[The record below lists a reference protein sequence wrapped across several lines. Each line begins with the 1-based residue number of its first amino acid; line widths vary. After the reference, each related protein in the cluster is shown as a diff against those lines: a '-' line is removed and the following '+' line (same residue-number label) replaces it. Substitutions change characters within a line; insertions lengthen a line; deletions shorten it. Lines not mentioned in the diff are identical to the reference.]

1 LPTSC
6 AKDEVEKAKQG
17 IEHLQIVPERA
28 ACVGSGAEKAGEVMT
43 FVDPMVTSLINFGVK
58 RDTVLHRLVFVMDA
72 VQTIAEVGS
81 PSPADSAISHSNG
94 LF

>member
-1 LPTSC
+1 
-6 AKDEVEKAKQG
+6 
-17 IEHLQIVPERA
+17 
-28 ACVGSGAEKAGEVMT
+28 MT

-81 PSPADSAISHSNG
+81 LSPADFTISHSNA

>member
-1 LPTSC
+1 
-6 AKDEVEKAKQG
+6 
-17 IEHLQIVPERA
+17 
-28 ACVGSGAEKAGEVMT
+28 MT

-58 RDTVLHRLVFVMDA
+58 RDTILHRLGFVMDA

-81 PSPADSAISHSNG
+81 LSPADSAISHSNA